1 MAKFHLT
8 GWALLA
14 VHYGALALL
23 LVWRRRA
30 KAEAALEAAAAP
42 YEGAWEAPAAA
53 PVTAEDVLAW
63 QATQAL
69 AGAAAPDP
77 TPVADPNPPS
87 SPAPSQ
93 TDPPAPGAEQAATAI
108 QAREEVAEQVL
119 GNFPGSPDHNDY

>member
-1 MAKFHLT
+1 MVKFHLT

-63 QATQAL
+63 QSTQAL
-69 AGAAAPDP
+69 TVPA
-77 TPVADPNPPS
+77 PVADPNPPS